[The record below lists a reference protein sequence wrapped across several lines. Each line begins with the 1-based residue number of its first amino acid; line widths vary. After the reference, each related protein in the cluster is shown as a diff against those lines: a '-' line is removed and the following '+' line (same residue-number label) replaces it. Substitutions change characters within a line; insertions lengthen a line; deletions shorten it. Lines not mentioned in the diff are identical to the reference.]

1 MENFLATLF
10 LSRDLAHSD
19 HWRTDSYSQHMAL
32 GEFYDGIV
40 GLADTLAEMY
50 MGRNGVLKPLPLL
63 DDDEQESP
71 EATLRA
77 HLKLIED
84 ARYTA
89 VPKTDTAIQNVIDE
103 IVGLYLTTLY
113 KLNRLK

>member
-19 HWRTDSYSQHMAL
+19 HWRTESYAQHMAL
-32 GEFYDGIV
+32 GDFYDGIV

-50 MGRNGVLKPLPLL
+50 MGRNGVLDPIPLL
-63 DDDEQESP
+63 ESEDEESA

-77 HLKLIED
+77 HLKIVED
-84 ARYTA
+84 TRYD
-89 VPKTDTAIQNVIDE
+89 VVSKSDTALQNVIDE
-103 IVGLYLTTLY
+103 IVGLYLQTLY